1 MVLLLLVKGVF
12 FPSSLRLTALLSW
25 VALLTMLSDGSG
37 RAALLELAAAAVL
50 LDPAAGAALEL
61 VAAGLLAPDLVV
73 PELLPAGLL
82 DTAGGGGGLDE
93 LGADVLLLLVLET
106 LVVLIG
112 GVGGPPG
119 LFAVVFGTAPLV
131 ANSGFLLT
139 GGVLVWGRLED

>member
-1 MVLLLLVKGVF
+1 MTLEAFLILTDDMVLLLLVKGVF

-93 LGADVLLLLVLET
+93 LGADVLLLLQEY
-106 LVVLIG
+106 
-112 GVGGPPG
+112 
-119 LFAVVFGTAPLV
+119 F
-131 ANSGFLLT
+131 
-139 GGVLVWGRLED
+139 